1 MLTQKEHILN
11 RKHAIERAWGT
22 QAAFAKHLG
31 VSYVGLHKTITCQTR
46 NHIMHDYVARAMGT
60 TKEDFFPD
68 IYAAAVIPINKSISE
83 QAANV
88 N

>member
-1 MLTQKEHILN
+1 
-11 RKHAIERAWGT
+11 
-22 QAAFAKHLG
+22 
-31 VSYVGLHKTITCQTR
+31 
-46 NHIMHDYVARAMGT
+46 MHDYVARAMGT